1 MSSRWLINLRGYP
14 AFLGYHI
21 SRLATRPADV
31 AHKLF
36 GYWKRRGTWGTL
48 VRIYELFNTFAIYD
62 RWCHLHDTLSA
73 EDMARLAS
81 EVEELAYRPTISVL
95 MPVWNTPE
103 RFLRRVI
110 ESVQDQVY
118 PNWELCIAD
127 DASSATHVRGVLEE
141 LSGRDPRIKVV
152 FRTVNGHISEASNSA
167 LELCS
172 GEFVALLDHDDELPP
187 HALYWVARALNDD
200 PALEVIYTDEDKMD
214 AGGHRFGHYFKPDWN
229 PELLL
234 GQNTISHLG
243 VYRTETVRRVGGF
256 RKGYEGCQDWDLA
269 LRVTEVIGPE
279 RIRHIPKVLYH
290 WRTLEGS
297 TAIEPE
303 QKSYVVE
310 AARRTVQECLS
321 RRHVDARVDAAFGS
335 FLRVRYALP
344 ARPPRISVIATAAK
358 GLVAPDE
365 LDAMQQA
372 TREAD
377 IEWIAAIGATLE
389 PGVLAEFSRNRVRV
403 IEAAGGGSRTAMMNA
418 AAVQAQGDVLCFVD
432 AGLQPLDPS
441 WLEEL
446 CSRAL
451 QPGGGAVGAL
461 VYASRSTIRHAGI
474 VLGLGPQR
482 VAGYA
487 YAGGWR
493 RTPGYA
499 GRAALAQNVSAV
511 SADCMAV
518 RAAAFRT
525 VDGFDAQTFPDVLA
539 DVDFCLRL
547 ARSGLRNA
555 WTPFAEVLLPGSAL
569 PVGVAG
575 DAVNAAAA
583 IAAFRARWGSLL
595 ENDPCFNPNLSL
607 DEPWPTPAFPPRPTA
622 METRGRSSA
631 LG

>member
-14 AFLGYHI
+14 AFVGYHV
-21 SRLATRPADV
+21 SRLATRPTEV
-31 AHKLF
+31 FRKLH
-36 GYWKRRGTWGTL
+36 GYWKRRGTRATL
-48 VRIYELFNTFAIYD
+48 LRIYELFNTFAIYD
-62 RWCHLHDTLSA
+62 RWCRLHDTLTEA
-73 EDMARLAS
+73 DKARLAA
-81 EVEELAYRPTISVL
+81 EVEQLAHRPLISVL

-103 RFLRRVI
+103 RFLRRAV
-110 ESVQDQVY
+110 ESVQEQVY

-127 DASSATHVRGVLEE
+127 DASSAPHVRPVLEE
-141 LSGRDPRIKVV
+141 LSRRDPRIKVA
-152 FRTVNGHISEASNSA
+152 FRAVNGHISEASNSA

-214 AGGHRFGHYFKPDWN
+214 AGGRRFGHYFKPDWN

-234 GQNTISHLG
+234 GQNMVSHLG

-269 LRVTEVIGPE
+269 LRITETVPAD

-310 AARRTVQECLS
+310 AARRTVHECLA
-321 RRHVDARVDAAFGS
+321 RRGVAATVEIAFGS

-344 ARPPRISVIATAAK
+344 NPAPRVSVITVAGDAARLATMRRQTAY
-358 GLVAPDE
+358 PD
-365 LDAMQQA
+365 A
-372 TREAD
+372 
-377 IEWIAAIGATLE
+377 EWIAVSADASNGLLPPE
-389 PGVLAEFSRNRVRV
+389 PGRDGVRV
-403 IEAAGGGSRTAMMNA
+403 VRIEGTPSRAALLNA
-418 AAVQAQGDVLCFVD
+418 AAGQATGAVLCFVD
-432 AGLQPLDPS
+432 AALEPLSPD
-441 WLEEL
+441 WLDEL
-446 CSRAL
+446 CARAL
-451 QPGGGAVGAL
+451 QPGTGAVGAL
-461 VYASRSTIRHAGI
+461 VLASASTIRHAGI

-511 SADCMAV
+511 SGTCMAV
-518 RAAAFRT
+518 RADAFAGIG
-525 VDGFDAQTFPDVLA
+525 GFDATAFPDVLA

-547 ARSGLRNA
+547 AERGLRSV
-555 WTPFAEVLLPGSAL
+555 WTPFAEVMLPGAPYTIDVADHGADVSAT
-569 PVGVAG
+569 VAL
-575 DAVNAAAA
+575 
-583 IAAFRARWGSLL
+583 RARWGALL
-595 ENDPCFNPNLSL
+595 ENDPYFNPNLSL
-607 DEPWPTPAFPPRPTA
+607 DEPWPTPAFPPRPASPTRSGTA
-622 METRGRSSA
+622 TWTR
-631 LG
+631 